1 MSLLSEI
8 FTWWNGQTLGT
19 RVWTRLYGKKVGED
33 DQGNTFYQSADGKR
47 RWVIYAGEAEASRIP
62 PEWHGWLHGTWAE
75 VPGPETLKRKP
86 WEKDHLPNLTGTPAA
101 YHPPGSVLTPER
113 RPRVGSDYEAWTPE

>member
-19 RVWTRLYGKKVGED
+19 RVWTWLYGRKVGED
-33 DQGNTFYQSADGKR
+33 DQGNTFYQSADGRR

-75 VPGPETLKRKP
+75 VPTPRTLKRRP

-101 YHPPGSVLTPER
+101 YRPPGSVLTPER
-113 RPRVGSDYEAWTPE
+113 RGRVGSDYEAWTPE